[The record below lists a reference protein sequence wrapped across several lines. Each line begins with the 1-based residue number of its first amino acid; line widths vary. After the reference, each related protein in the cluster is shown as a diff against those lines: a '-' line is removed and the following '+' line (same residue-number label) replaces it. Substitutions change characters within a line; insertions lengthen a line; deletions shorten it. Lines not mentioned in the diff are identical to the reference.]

1 MSLLAPVG
9 AARMLRWFVYLSI
22 CLLGALLLC
31 SGVFY
36 FDGHRVDESEVVM
49 NAVAIAAG
57 GWTPEWAGYGHLA
70 MYLPA
75 MAIAAAALF
84 LQLSGAAS
92 GYADAIYLLFQDD
105 AAYRITRFLYTL
117 ADIGTA
123 VLFAKLIVK
132 VTGQRTVALC
142 FLAYFALSPDTWLYA
157 NYIRTDTLVSFF
169 TAVAVYMLARDRT
182 RVTPYLVGIAIG
194 AAIACK
200 YSAIT
205 YIALMAVFLLEDPD
219 RPKDWKHRAS
229 MAAIATAAAL
239 AAAFLLQPRFN
250 FMGVLS
256 NAAIHL
262 SGSHFTQE
270 QAPIGQRLVR
280 LWQLATAVE
289 PLALMFLLGMWFA
302 LLRFRRSA
310 ALLIAVLV
318 GIIPFGFSNY
328 PREYWLLPFADA
340 VRAAGWL
347 GAACLVEFLRRRGG
361 EGSRQW
367 VLAAL
372 LVATA
377 AIIGARIHHWQ
388 EVRPNP
394 LRQSNTQIAKQWLYL
409 HATNRVPLVY
419 VQEKNQILPR
429 TYSFADYADA
439 AVLSRIFIFKRQKFE
454 ALHALFKRR
463 LYGKDYAEFSRSTM
477 VPPLILSVGSEAADR
492 LGGNIQLCAGKH
504 CRAPEVLACDKRLK
518 GAIGDCR
525 TYRWDM
531 DRPELQSD
539 LSTMTFMFGSRV
551 PAFSLCWYTCGN
563 SDAWRLTRRGLV
575 GEVKLLDLSRM
586 LFAPQTMKPLD
597 RIMQSRAGAAGELI
611 VASPKAYVP
620 WLRKKGLPAGADA
633 ADTLSR
639 TLDAGLIKR
648 FENGSG
654 PVIEIYERPASAT
667 TKEISGGMP
676 AKTAFAAG
684 APAG

>member
-1 MSLLAPVG
+1 MSLLAPDG
-9 AARMLRWFVYLSI
+9 AARMLRWFVCLSI

-49 NAVAIAAG
+49 NAMAIAAG

-84 LQLSGAAS
+84 LQFSGAAS
-92 GYADAIYLLFQDD
+92 NYADAIYLLFQDD

-132 VTGQRTVALC
+132 VTGQRIVALC
-142 FLAYFALSPDTWLYA
+142 FLAYFAVSPDTWLYA

-169 TAVAVYMLARDRT
+169 TAAAVYALARDRT

-205 YIALMAVFLLEDPD
+205 YLALMAVFLLGDPD
-219 RPKDWKHRAS
+219 RQENWKRRVSTAVIAS
-229 MAAIATAAAL
+229 VAML

-256 NAAIHL
+256 NAAIHI

-270 QAPIGQRLVR
+270 QAPIGQRLAR
-280 LWQLATAVE
+280 LWQLATTVE
-289 PLALMFLLGMWFA
+289 PLALVLLLGMWFA
-302 LLRFRRSA
+302 LLRFKRSA

-347 GAACLVEFLRRRGG
+347 GAACAVEFLRRRGG
-361 EGSRQW
+361 DGSGRW
-367 VLAAL
+367 ALAAV
-372 LVATA
+372 LVAAA
-377 AIIGARIHHWQ
+377 AIIGTRIHRWH
-388 EVRPNP
+388 EVRPDP
-394 LRQSNTQIAKQWLYL
+394 LRQNNTQIAKQWLYL
-409 HATNRVPLVY
+409 HAANRIPLAY
-419 VQEKNQILPR
+419 AYEKNQILPR
-429 TYSFADYADA
+429 AYSFADYADA
-439 AVLSRIFIFKRQKFE
+439 AALSRIFIFERQKFE
-454 ALHALFKRR
+454 ALHKLFKRR
-463 LYGKDYAEFSRSTM
+463 LYSKDYAEFSRSTM
-477 VPPLILSVGSEAADR
+477 VPPLILSVSSETADR
-492 LGGNIQLCAGKH
+492 LGGDLQLCAGKRCH
-504 CRAPEVLACDKRLK
+504 APATMACDRRLK
-518 GAIGDCR
+518 GIMGDCR
-525 TYRWDM
+525 AYRWDM
-531 DRPELQSD
+531 DSPELQSD
-539 LSTMTFMFGSRV
+539 LSTMTLRLGSRV

-563 SDAWRLTRRGLV
+563 GDAWRITRRSLV
-575 GEVKLLDLSRM
+575 GEVKLLDLSKL
-586 LFAPQTMKPLD
+586 LFAPQAMKPLD
-597 RIMQSRAGAAGELI
+597 QIVQSRAGAAGELI
-611 VASPKAYVP
+611 VASPTAYVP
-620 WLRKKGLPAGADA
+620 WLKKKGLPPGTDA
-633 ADTLSR
+633 ADALSR
-639 TLDAGLIKR
+639 LLDAGLVKR
-648 FENGSG
+648 FESGSG
-654 PVIEIYERPASAT
+654 PVIEIYERPAAAT
-667 TKEISGGMP
+667 EKEMSNEMP
-676 AKTAFAAG
+676 ATAAAAG
-684 APAG
+684 